1 MENIKK
7 KMSENSM
14 ENDKNIFLC
23 LLVEAT
29 QSSKFNI
36 EFNTNNNGYR
46 KLKVDTTTT
55 LKSTGR

>member
-1 MENIKK
+1 
-7 KMSENSM
+7 MSENSM